1 MATATGLL
9 FETNNTAA
17 SSFTFLLTDFGFS
30 GTAGAGGTPIT
41 PEAIVYA
48 TDPAL
53 TEDLAPPAVDNF
65 GSAAVFD
72 FNFAGDADYNPAIL
86 ATSGEGYGADV
97 HVGFIAFNGYAA
109 GFAAGY
115 GTMEFKAKL
124 NAAST
129 WNMGSM

>member
-1 MATATGLL
+1 M
-9 FETNNTAA
+9 
-17 SSFTFLLTDFGFS
+17 
-30 GTAGAGGTPIT
+30 
-41 PEAIVYA
+41 
-48 TDPAL
+48 
-53 TEDLAPPAVDNF
+53 
-65 GSAAVFD
+65 FD

-124 NAAST
+124 NDIDPSSDFEVKFINGGDT
-129 WNMGSM
+129 SVLYDLTTYSGSEALGNG